1 MPEER
6 LGVGEC
12 FTDGRLALSDECI
25 HGFDDGLCAQCFPP
39 LVTEPL
45 TPTVKRVARVKPAS
59 LREAPVVKSTTRGA
73 APVTLK
79 VEAAPTKVAEL
90 RIYHVTHVDNL
101 ASILASGQLFA
112 DFAKPPVNVSS
123 AGVREARR
131 AKTVDERVLSEDI
144 GPRVVADY
152 VPFYLSPNAHVWNS
166 IRAGHDDPRLT
177 LEALGY
183 APSEFVLLV
192 STVKH
197 AFDAATQQAAA
208 AVDTDP
214 ADAADGSLGGFAVAD
229 GDAVGLLT
237 TFATTRAEAERMLKR
252 LRADESDSILG
263 AEVLVADTFPFEQ
276 ISLIGVAND
285 KVRATVRGMLAAAG
299 HKPKVAV
306 YPPWFQATEDIA
318 E

>member
-1 MPEER
+1 MRECNTNGR
-6 LGVGEC
+6 VALG
-12 FTDGRLALSDECI
+12 DECI
-25 HGFDDGLCAQCFPP
+25 HGFDDGLCAQCFPAAFVEP
-39 LVTEPL
+39 VTP
-45 TPTVKRVARVKPAS
+45 PVKRVARVKPAS
-59 LREAPVVKSTTRGA
+59 LREAPVVKSTRGSA
-73 APVTLK
+73 GVTLK

-101 ASILASGQLFA
+101 PSILKAGQLFA
-112 DFAKPPVNVSS
+112 DFAKPAVNVSS
-123 AGVREARR
+123 AGVRDARR
-131 AKTVDERVLSEDI
+131 AKTVDERELSDEI

-183 APSEFVLLV
+183 AASEFVLLV

-197 AFDAATQQAAA
+197 AFDTAAAQAAA
-208 AVDTDP
+208 VTGVDI
-214 ADAADGSLGGFAVAD
+214 ADAADGALGGYAVAD

-237 TFATTRAEAERMLKR
+237 NFAVTRVAAERMLSK
-252 LRADESDSILG
+252 LRSDDESDSILG

-285 KVRATVRGMLAAAG
+285 KVRATVRDSLADAG
-299 HKPKVAV
+299 HKTKVAV
-306 YPPWFQATEDIA
+306 YPPWFQASEDIT

>member
-1 MPEER
+1 M
-6 LGVGEC
+6 G
-12 FTDGRLALSDECI
+12 DECI
-25 HGFDDGLCAQCFPP
+25 HGFDDGLCAQCFPAAF
-39 LVTEPL
+39 VEPL
-45 TPTVKRVARVKPAS
+45 TPPVKRVARVKPAS

-101 ASILASGQLFA
+101 ASILKAGQLFA
-112 DFAKPPVNVSS
+112 DFAKPAVNVSS
-123 AGVREARR
+123 AGVRDARR
-131 AKTVDERVLSEDI
+131 SKVVDDRVLGDDV

-183 APSEFVLLV
+183 AASEFVLLV

-197 AFDAATQQAAA
+197 AFDAATAQAAA
-208 AVDTDP
+208 ASDVDA
-214 ADAADGSLGGFAVAD
+214 ADAADGSLGGYAVAD
-229 GDAVGLLT
+229 GDANGLLT
-237 TFATTRAEAERMLKR
+237 NFAVTRPDAERMLKK
-252 LRADESDSILG
+252 LRADDDSDSILG

-285 KVRATVRGMLAAAG
+285 KVRASVRGILADAG
-299 HKPKVAV
+299 HKTKVAV

>member
-1 MPEER
+1 M
-6 LGVGEC
+6 
-12 FTDGRLALSDECI
+12 SDECI

-39 LVTEPL
+39 PVTEPL
-45 TPTVKRVARVKPAS
+45 TPPVKRVARVKPAS
-59 LREAPVVKSTTRGA
+59 LREAPTVKSTTRGA

-101 ASILASGQLFA
+101 AGILAAGQLFA
-112 DFAKPPVNVSS
+112 DFAKPPVNISS

-152 VPFYLSPNAHVWNS
+152 VPFFLSPNAHVWNS

-183 APSEFVLLV
+183 AASEFVLLV

-197 AFDAATQQAAA
+197 AFDAATAQAAA
-208 AVDTDP
+208 AVDSDA

-229 GDAVGLLT
+229 GDAVGVLT
-237 TFATTRAEAERMLKR
+237 NFATTRADAERMLKR
-252 LRADESDSILG
+252 LRADDESESILG

-285 KVRATVRGMLAAAG
+285 KVRATVRGILSGAG
-299 HKPKVAV
+299 HKTKVAV